1 MNSYKKY
8 LLSVIC
14 AAVLTSV
21 VSTAIAAPAQKSQS
35 MDLNYDVYASG
46 FKALHA
52 DFDVKLDPKAYDI
65 AIEARTQGMIGG
77 LFPWQGSYRTAG
89 HNDDNTLIPTQHT
102 ARSVWQK
109 KEKLTE
115 ISYAPN
121 GEVLK
126 MTTREDGKTVTNR
139 DIRRELS
146 EDSVDLLTG
155 TLLMIQSAKITDKC
169 EGSIPVFDGKR
180 RYNLVLKGNTMD
192 EIRKSDYSIY
202 SGPALKCTLNVEP
215 VAGFKPKDQKRGW
228 MAIQNHTLAR
238 KKPPTIWF
246 AAVEPGGPVV
256 PVRMEISSDY
266 GAAVAHVTGSHAR
279 VSKKEAKD

>member
-1 MNSYKKY
+1 MQFSKKVY
-8 LLSVIC
+8 FSVFY
-14 AAVLTSV
+14 
-21 VSTAIAAPAQKSQS
+21 TAIFAACINLSTPAVAESPKG
-35 MDLNYDVYASG
+35 MDLSYDVYTGG

-52 DFDVKLDPKAYDI
+52 DFEVKLDPKAYDI

-89 HNDDNTLIPTQHT
+89 HTENNALIPTQHT
-102 ARSVWQK
+102 ARSTWRK

-115 ISYAPN
+115 ISYAPD

-126 MTTREDGKTVTNR
+126 MTTREDGKTVTSR
-139 DIRRELS
+139 DIKPELTQ
-146 EDSVDLLTG
+146 DSVDLLTG

-180 RYNLVLKGNTMD
+180 RYNLVLKGNEMD

-202 SGPALKCTLNVEP
+202 SGKALKCTLNVEP

-246 AAVEPGGPVV
+246 AAIEPGGPVV

-266 GAAVAHVTGSHAR
+266 GAAVAHVTSSDTR
-279 VSKKEAKD
+279 VAKKAADQ

>member
-1 MNSYKKY
+1 MQFSKK
-8 LLSVIC
+8 SFFSAIC
-14 AAVLTSV
+14 AATFAFCVNTPPL
-21 VSTAIAAPAQKSQS
+21 AAAQTGKG
-35 MDLNYDVYASG
+35 MDLSYDVYTGG

-89 HNDDNTLIPTQHT
+89 HTEKDVLIPTQHT
-102 ARSVWQK
+102 ARSTWRK

-126 MTTREDGKTVTNR
+126 MTTSEGGKTVTSR
-139 DIRRELS
+139 DIKPELTQ
-146 EDSVDLLTG
+146 DSVDLLTG

-180 RYNLVLKGNTMD
+180 RYNLVLKGNEMD

-228 MAIQNHTLAR
+228 MAVQNHTLAR

-266 GAAVAHVTGSHAR
+266 GAAVAHVTASHSR
-279 VSKKEAKD
+279 VAKKATEK